1 MDNIIIFLQKDRELL
16 VGFFILPIINLNKFI
31 YRDAILAIL
40 LVATDNELMITL
52 IDGTNVTIMFS

>member
-31 YRDAILAIL
+31 YRDAILFVSFQKDKNLCYISNI
-40 LVATDNELMITL
+40 VGCNR
-52 IDGTNVTIMFS
+52 